1 MEEVDK
7 SEVKKNVAI
16 TGTSTRYQMKKV
28 LGLVKKEEKVK
39 SEVWEVPEEYYTYEK
54 QLELLYGATKY
65 SDMEKYILNELSKK
79 ISGYKQ
85 QDQKNRKKTDS
96 SSTKIKR
103 QQDSNIDMDMDT
115 NIDIDMDT
123 NRNRN
128 LMNSFVTLEYC
139 FEQLKKQMLL
149 CCYCKCQMLYLYTIQ
164 REPRQW
170 TLDRVDNDGEHTCD
184 NVVFCCLG
192 CNLKRRCKSKDGFEF
207 TKQLTVIR
215 K

>member
-28 LGLVKKEEKVK
+28 LGLVKKEEKIK

-54 QLELLYGATKY
+54 QLELLSDAMKY
-65 SDMEKYILNELSKK
+65 SDMEKYIQNELSKK

-85 QDQKNRKKTDS
+85 QDQKNKKKSDS
-96 SSTKIKR
+96 SNTKIKR
-103 QQDSNIDMDMDT
+103 QQDSNMD
-115 NIDIDMDT
+115 IDIDMDT

-170 TLDRVDNDGEHTCD
+170 TLDRVDNDGEHTYD

>member
-1 MEEVDK
+1 MEEEDK
-7 SEVKKNVAI
+7 TDVKKNVAI

-28 LGLVKKEEKVK
+28 LGLVKKEEKIK
-39 SEVWEVPEEYYTYEK
+39 SDVWEVPDEYYTYEK
-54 QLELLYGATKY
+54 QLELLSSATKY
-65 SDMEKYILNELSKK
+65 TDIEKYILNELSKK
-79 ISGYKQ
+79 MSGYKQ
-85 QDQKNRKKTDS
+85 QDQKNRKKSDS
-96 SSTKIKR
+96 SNTKIKR
-103 QQDSNIDMDMDT
+103 QQDSNMVMDT
-115 NIDIDMDT
+115 NT
-123 NRNRN
+123 NTNNNTNN
-128 LMNSFVTLEYC
+128 LLKSFVTLEYC

>member
-7 SEVKKNVAI
+7 SEVNKNVAI

-39 SEVWEVPEEYYTYEK
+39 TEVWEVPEEYYTYEK
-54 QLELLYGATKY
+54 QLELLSSATKY
-65 SDMEKYILNELSKK
+65 TDMEKYIQNELSKK

-85 QDQKNRKKTDS
+85 QDQKNRKKSDS
-96 SSTKIKR
+96 SNTKIKR
-103 QQDSNIDMDMDT
+103 QQDSNMDMDLE
-115 NIDIDMDT
+115 

-149 CCYCKCQMLYLYTIQ
+149 CCYCKCQMLYLYTMQ

>member
-1 MEEVDK
+1 MEEEDK
-7 SEVKKNVAI
+7 TDVKKNVAI

-28 LGLVKKEEKVK
+28 LGLVKKEEKIK
-39 SEVWEVPEEYYTYEK
+39 SDVWEVPDEYYTYEK
-54 QLELLYGATKY
+54 QLELLSSATKY
-65 SDMEKYILNELSKK
+65 TDIEKYILNELSKK
-79 ISGYKQ
+79 MSGYKQ
-85 QDQKNRKKTDS
+85 QDQKNRKKSDS
-96 SSTKIKR
+96 SNTKIKR
-103 QQDSNIDMDMDT
+103 QQDSNMVMDT
-115 NIDIDMDT
+115 NT
-123 NRNRN
+123 NTNTNNNTNN
-128 LMNSFVTLEYC
+128 LLKSFVTLEYC

>member
-7 SEVKKNVAI
+7 TEVKKNVAI

-39 SEVWEVPEEYYTYEK
+39 SDIWEVPDEYYTYEK
-54 QLELLYGATKY
+54 QLELLSGATKY
-65 SDMEKYILNELSKK
+65 TDMEKYIQNELSKK

-85 QDQKNRKKTDS
+85 QDQKNRKKSDS

-103 QQDSNIDMDMDT
+103 QQDSIGDMVLENGNTDT
-115 NIDIDMDT
+115 NK
-123 NRNRN
+123 NANF
-128 LMNSFVTLEYC
+128 MNSFVTLEYC
-139 FEQLKKQMLL
+139 FEQLKKQILL
-149 CCYCKCQMLYLYTIQ
+149 CCYCKCQMLYLYTMQ

-207 TKQLTVIR
+207 TKKLTVIQN

>member
-7 SEVKKNVAI
+7 TEVKKNVAI

-28 LGLVKKEEKVK
+28 LGLVKKEERVK

-54 QLELLYGATKY
+54 QLELLSGATKY
-65 SDMEKYILNELSKK
+65 TDMEKYIQNELSKK

-103 QQDSNIDMDMDT
+103 QQDTIGEEIDT
-115 NIDIDMDT
+115 NG
-123 NRNRN
+123 NKNRN

-149 CCYCKCQMLYLYTIQ
+149 CCYCNCQMLYLYTIQ
-164 REPRQW
+164 REPKQW

-207 TKQLTVIR
+207 TKQLTVIQN

>member
-1 MEEVDK
+1 MGEVDK
-7 SEVKKNVAI
+7 PEVKKNVAI

-39 SEVWEVPEEYYTYEK
+39 SDIWEVPDEYYTYEK
-54 QLELLYGATKY
+54 QLELLSCATKY

-85 QDQKNRKKTDS
+85 QDLKNRKKSDS
-96 SSTKIKR
+96 SHTKIKR
-103 QQDSNIDMDMDT
+103 QQDSNMEIDT
-115 NIDIDMDT
+115 NGNGNII
-123 NRNRN
+123 

-139 FEQLKKQMLL
+139 FEELKKQMLL

-192 CNLKRRCKSKDGFEF
+192 CNLKRRCKSKDVFEF
-207 TKQLTVIR
+207 SKQLTVIR